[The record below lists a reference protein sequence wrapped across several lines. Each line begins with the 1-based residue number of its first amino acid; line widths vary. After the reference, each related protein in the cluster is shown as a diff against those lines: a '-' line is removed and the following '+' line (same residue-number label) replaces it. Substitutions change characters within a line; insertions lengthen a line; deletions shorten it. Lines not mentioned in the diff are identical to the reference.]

1 MVTHMRVLISG
12 SSGLIGSAL
21 TENLRGEG
29 HEVTRLVRSGSSGDG
44 SVAWDP
50 EQGRIDAAGV
60 EGHDAVVHLAG
71 EGIGD
76 HRWSEEH
83 KRRVLDSRVK
93 GTTLLAETLAKAQQ
107 TPAVMISGSA
117 VGYYGDR
124 GDEHLNE
131 ESAPGTGFLS
141 DVVTQWEASTGAAED
156 AGIRVVHLRTGIVL
170 SPRGGA
176 LKPLLPLFKLGLG
189 GKLGSGRQYFSWIS
203 IDDEIGAIRHAIATD
218 QLSGGVNATAPKP
231 VTNADF
237 TKALAKA
244 VRRPAFLTVPKAALA
259 VRFGSQAAD
268 EMLLGGQRVLP
279 AKLEATGYEFRHP
292 ELDAALAALL

>member
-1 MVTHMRVLISG
+1 MRVLISG

-21 TENLRGEG
+21 AENLRHEG
-29 HEVTRLVRSGSSGDG
+29 HEVTRLVRSGSAANG

-76 HRWSEEH
+76 HRWSDEH

-93 GTTLLAETLAKAQQ
+93 GTTLLAEALAKAERK
-107 TPAVMISGSA
+107 PAVMISGSA

-124 GDEHLNE
+124 GDEPLNE

-141 DVVTQWEASTGAAED
+141 DVVTQWEASTRAAED
-156 AGIRVVHLRTGIVL
+156 AAIRVVHLRTGIVL

-218 QLSGGVNATAPKP
+218 QLRGGVNATAPNP

-244 VRRPAFLTVPKAALA
+244 VHRPAFLTVPKAALA
-259 VRFGSQAAD
+259 VRFGNQAAD

-279 AKLEATGYEFRHP
+279 AKLEATGYEFKHP
-292 ELDAALAALL
+292 ELDGALEALL